1 MTVTVRT
8 VELLSA
14 GARYRC
20 VAEGHGGNAQ
30 VVHEFYPVHEGP
42 EPGLLVQCIQGWRD
56 ALKFAIALAAPDEHS
71 IAGHIHNG
79 VDVVPGQAYAPVM
92 LNLSG
97 AGEFGGRVRLVLTED
112 DARSIAH
119 TIIKAI
125 ETSGNKG
132 RLVRQ

>member
-1 MTVTVRT
+1 MVAVRA
-8 VELLSA
+8 VPLVSA
-14 GARYRC
+14 GGFYRC
-20 VAEGHGGNAQ
+20 LAEGHGGSAR

-42 EPGLLVQCIQGWRD
+42 EPGFLVQFTQDWKD
-56 ALKFAIALAAPDEHS
+56 ALRTAIALAAPDEAS

-112 DARSIAH
+112 DARTIAH
-119 TIIKAI
+119 NIIRAI
-125 ETSGNKG
+125 EMGGNQG
-132 RLVRQ
+132 RLTRRR